1 MTTAPDLT
9 LRDTQLLHLIALEG
23 LVYREIAQR
32 MHLRPNSVKVY
43 VLRLYR
49 KLNLDLHYK
58 SSGRG
63 NPPLRLAIW
72 YWKNRLEREETET
85 HGLGQ
90 S

>member
-23 LVYREIAQR
+23 LAYREIAQR

-43 VLRLYR
+43 VLRLFR
-49 KLNLDLHYK
+49 KLNLDLAPR
-58 SSGRG
+58 STGRS
-63 NPPLRLAIW
+63 NPPLKIAIW
-72 YWKNRLEREETET
+72 YWKNRLEKEQTET
-85 HGLGQ
+85 YGLGQ